1 MNKLFATSLFAVLPL
16 LVSSCSDSN
25 SDTPTP
31 PPAQVTITATPQSV
45 TSGYDAFETTVTVTS
60 TADWAIASDASWCTV
75 TPTGGSKGQATNVK
89 VKLTSNGGA
98 TTRTATLTVKSGGK
112 ELAIPVSQEARPT
125 LSVSTAKVSFGAQE
139 STTTITVD
147 AYTDWSV
154 SCDADWC
161 AVTPTSGEGGSA
173 TVTLS
178 ATANTTSAE
187 RNATLTFKA
196 GDLTSEVI
204 VNQYTDE
211 ITAPE
216 GYTLVW
222 HDEFNLPNGSMIN
235 TQEWYYDDWA
245 PGHVNNELQRYVPGK
260 LGDAYTAIIE
270 DGILNIIARKYNNQV
285 ISARINT
292 RQLWQY
298 GYFEARLKLP
308 KGKGT
313 WPAFWMMPAN
323 GGNWPHCGEIDIME
337 EVGVNPNYTSSSIH
351 TTSYNHTINT
361 QKTAERY
368 TAGAE
373 EEFHIYALEWTPDY
387 IRTYVDGQ
395 PLLYFANDGKGDDNT
410 WPFNKPFHPILNL
423 AWGGSWGGW
432 NGVNESALPAT
443 YQIDYVRVFQ
453 KK

>member
-1 MNKLFATSLFAVLPL
+1 MNKLITTTLFAVLPL
-16 LVSSCSDSN
+16 LMSSCSDSN
-25 SDTPTP
+25 SDNPTP
-31 PPAQVTITATPQSV
+31 PPTEVTITVTPQSIA
-45 TSGYDAFETTVTVTS
+45 SGYDAFETTVTVTS
-60 TADWAIASDASWCTV
+60 TADWSITSDAAWCAP

-89 VKLTSNGGA
+89 VKLSSNGGS

-112 ELAIPVSQEARPT
+112 ELTIPVSQEARPT
-125 LSVSTAKVSFGAQE
+125 LTVSATKLSFGAQE
-139 STTTITVD
+139 STTTMEVQ
-147 AYTDWSV
+147 AYTNWSAT
-154 SCDADWC
+154 CNADWC
-161 AVTPTSGEGGSA
+161 AVTPTSGDGGTA
-173 TVTLS
+173 TVTVS

-187 RNATLTFKA
+187 RNATITFKA
-196 GDLTSEVI
+196 GELTCEVA

-211 ITAPE
+211 ITPPE

-245 PGHVNNELQRYVPGK
+245 PGYVNNELQRYVPGK
-260 LGDAYTAIIE
+260 LGDQYTAIIE

-313 WPAFWMMPAN
+313 WPAFWMMPSN

-337 EVGVNPNYTSSSIH
+337 EVGVNPNYTSSSVH

-368 TAGAE
+368 TPGAE
-373 EEFHIYALEWTPDY
+373 EEFHIYALEWTPEY

-395 PLLYFANDGKGDDNT
+395 PLLYFPNDGKGDDNT